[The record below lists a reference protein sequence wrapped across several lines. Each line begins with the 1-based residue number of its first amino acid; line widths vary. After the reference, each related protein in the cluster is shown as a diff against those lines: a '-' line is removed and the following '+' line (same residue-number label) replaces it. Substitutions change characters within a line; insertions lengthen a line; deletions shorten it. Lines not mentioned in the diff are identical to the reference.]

1 MGTQNSFRMVS
12 PPGRLMGLLVP
23 VLVIPLGLL
32 ALKVLG
38 IVAIFMVVELARI
51 PVLYSPS
58 VAAVSLAALCRVVDG
73 FLLQRRV
80 DFVLRVFWV
89 RVLAVVAPV
98 ALWRSGGPSLAA
110 GWVAAASASVLMLW
124 ANLRRSFWRAVD
136 GVWVWLVA
144 RAWLDVRRLL
154 WAAGETC
161 GALRGWCSHWFLSFG
176 VLFSDTAFSSRSG
189 LQLRAYW
196 RLGSGEWWAAAG
208 IMLICMLPGS
218 EAVGDAHE
226 LVADLLQTTGCC
238 SILWLLVPE
247 GSDPQII
254 CWIGSFYLAV
264 RMWQWLVGHQE
275 PRNSEQRASAVGTA
289 QMQTTATA
297 KAQVEI
303 AGVEPRH
310 CRPGVHPG
318 RRKAVEAVTTSWDG
332 QSAEVAH
339 CIWSMFREEGEEATA
354 DQIAMVA
361 VTSVSQVA
369 AIVDGQRTVTA
380 EMQSAE
386 VTHCLLSMFQE
397 EDHEKTAVV
406 EGANVVAMVALPQR
420 TRDRS
425 KRAMTEAETVVTAA
439 MDQVAVV
446 VEKRAAEMAAGTQAA
461 EERYEAAVATEM
473 VVVAAAAA
481 EGQSA
486 AEEQQQPEKQ
496 QQRASRRRHR
506 VRRRA
511 NGAPRSCVLES
522 GRWINL
528 PRARRAAAHTIAVVQ
543 VRKQRRKQQPC
554 RFNDSNSGCKRSQ
567 CRYAPAGHAPAVDG
581 ADVLDPLV
589 AAKLENLVG
598 SVQAGLEQR
607 QQEQLQRL
615 QLQQQ
620 RSIDQLRLQLEQQ
633 EQQLQS
639 LRDGQW
645 QQQQQHQHQAM
656 EGKGQQQRQQ
666 NKEISAIR
674 ASCEQQKAKYLRG
687 AISGLQAEIHDLKRN
702 VTLSYPFEVEM
713 RHAIEDIDRLKA
725 TFTRRG
731 IALSMLDVANTQ

>member
-1 MGTQNSFRMVS
+1 
-12 PPGRLMGLLVP
+12 VP

-32 ALKVLG
+32 ALRVLG
-38 IVAIFMVVELARI
+38 VVAFYMMVEPAQISVR
-51 PVLYSPS
+51 YSLS
-58 VAAVSLAALCRVVDG
+58 VAAVSLSALCGVVDVSLLRRRVVDI
-73 FLLQRRV
+73 
-80 DFVLRVFWV
+80 LRVFWV
-89 RVLAVVAPV
+89 RVLVVVAPV
-98 ALWRSGGPSLAA
+98 ALWHSGGLSLAA
-110 GWVAAASASVLMLW
+110 GWMAAASAPLVLW
-124 ANLRRSFWRAVD
+124 ANLARSF
-136 GVWVWLVA
+136 GC
-144 RAWLDVRRLL
+144 
-154 WAAGETC
+154 AAGSGSGRLVIRAQRCFEWL
-161 GALRGWCSHWFLSFG
+161 LRAAPVVRGSLRVRHPRWRVLGLADGCAIGWPFSFG
-176 VLFSDTAFSSRSG
+176 AATVPQSEVQLRACVRCNSRSG
-189 LQLRAYW
+189 SHWMAV
-196 RLGSGEWWAAAG
+196 AV
-208 IMLICMLPGS
+208 IMLGMLPRS
-218 EAVGDAHE
+218 EAVGD
-226 LVADLLQTTGCC
+226 LADLAAALLTAAGSGGFLWLVVPEKADPGLLHGMVFFLLVVYVSQWLTAQQEPVARQYAQQTTVAAVSAAG
-238 SILWLLVPE
+238 IQTAATAEVQVKPQYFRLGIFGEGARKGFKHLRRARYWWQLQRAKLLVQQWQLQLCE
-247 GSDPQII
+247 ESA
-254 CWIGSFYLAV
+254 AV
-264 RMWQWLVGHQE
+264 
-275 PRNSEQRASAVGTA
+275 A
-289 QMQTTATA
+289 
-297 KAQVEI
+297 
-303 AGVEPRH
+303 
-310 CRPGVHPG
+310 
-318 RRKAVEAVTTSWDG
+318 
-332 QSAEVAH
+332 
-339 CIWSMFREEGEEATA
+339 
-354 DQIAMVA
+354 
-361 VTSVSQVA
+361 
-369 AIVDGQRTVTA
+369 A
-380 EMQSAE
+380 EMQADVAE
-386 VTHCLLSMFQE
+386 EAAVLETTM
-397 EDHEKTAVV
+397 DHAAV
-406 EGANVVAMVALPQR
+406 A
-420 TRDRS
+420 
-425 KRAMTEAETVVTAA
+425 
-439 MDQVAVV
+439 
-446 VEKRAAEMAAGTQAA
+446 VEKRAAEMAAGMQAA
-461 EERYEAAVATEM
+461 EERYKAAVTTET
-473 VVVAAAAA
+473 VVAAAKD
-481 EGQSA
+481 QSA